1 MMSSSNGAR
10 RKANKLP
17 QSNNVEAPHLDTPAE
32 IQSLFGKVR
41 AYMKPSGGEWV
52 IPNVSDALTH
62 QAEEHQRLQELKAS
76 LNAVKNQLSDKDM
89 QVWHQ
94 HTNLTNR
101 AGKVIAA
108 VRSTANAEICT
119 QAWCKFYEILG
130 SFNLFPEKALWNG
143 ELNTVHL
150 CEAPGA
156 FITALNHHIKTSEAT
171 RYCDWCWVANT
182 LNPYHEAN
190 GGGKTIADDRL
201 IANTLPWWFFGSD
214 NTGDIMVQKHLLDLH
229 KFVSNMHFVDL
240 VTADGSFDCQEN
252 PDEQEALVASLHYCE
267 ATAALLLLRPG
278 GSCVLKMFTLYE
290 HSSVCLLYL
299 LNCCF
304 HSVNVFKP
312 ATSKAGNSEVYVVCL
327 NYNSKEALRPLLSK
341 LIRHYGADLSDRE
354 ALFPSSLLP
363 ESFLKQHEEVCLYFH
378 TLQVKTI
385 TENLQLFQKMS
396 AEQRQQLEH
405 VRDCVAQEYLQ
416 RFQVSF
422 LPRRQWVSRGS
433 VRPACSM
440 VSAGR
445 PTGQRRQTGSFNER
459 MELQTL
465 SWRERVK
472 RSCHAAWMQTHCTE
486 DRETGCIL
494 EGPLSS
500 CSVDSWYVVIG
511 AALPAVRNSPFC
523 EGELLNH
530 LNEALTDTA
539 VDWTCLPRCDSCHVT
554 STASI
559 LSEAAG
565 LCALQAGSVE
575 KAGKKQCVVFGS
587 NSVWSACQSQDGD
600 LVLTLRAEPSFPQR
614 SCDSLHDGEP
624 LYQQQLLD
632 CVIDSLQTLSS
643 GDALLLPVL
652 SALTRVTAA
661 VVFCLHV
668 CFCSVSFKCP
678 RPSGVVGALLVCVGF
693 CPKAAARLLPFLT
706 DVQRSMSE
714 SLKQDEALSKSRP
727 GGSGQVLQFVPMEEM
742 LNGGLM
748 EFLWTMNSEIIH
760 QKLHLVMEP
769 QLQYSEPSVFTKT
782 SQKRCYNLAIS
793 SDRTHRPLSHF

>member
-1 MMSSSNGAR
+1 MSSSNGAR
-10 RKANKLP
+10 RKANTLP
-17 QSNNVEAPHLDTPAE
+17 QFNNVEASHLDAPAE
-32 IQSLFGKVR
+32 VQSLFGKVR
-41 AYMKPSGGEWV
+41 TYVKPSGEEWA
-52 IPNVSDALTH
+52 IPGTSDALTH

-76 LNAVKNQLSDKDM
+76 LNAVKNQLSDKDV

-94 HTNLTNR
+94 HTNATNR

-130 SFNLFPEKALWNG
+130 SFSLLPEKALWSG

-229 KFVSNMHFVDL
+229 KFVSNMHTVDL

-267 ATAALLLLRPG
+267 TTAALLLLSLG
-278 GSCVLKMFTLYE
+278 GSFVLKMFTLYE

-327 NYNSKEALRPLLSK
+327 NYNGKETVRPLLSK
-341 LIRHYGADLSDRE
+341 LIRHYGADLADRE
-354 ALFPSSLLP
+354 ALFPRSLIP

-396 AEQRQQLEH
+396 AERSQQLEH

-422 LPRRQWVSRGS
+422 LPRRQWVSRCM

-440 VSAGR
+440 VPAGR
-445 PTGQRRQTGSFNER
+445 PTGQKKQTGSFNER
-459 MELQTL
+459 RELQTL
-465 SWRERVK
+465 SWGERLG
-472 RSCHAAWMQTHCTE
+472 RSCHLAWIQTHCME
-486 DRETGCIL
+486 DGEAGCVL

-530 LNEALTDTA
+530 LNEALADAA
-539 VDWTCLPRCDSCHVT
+539 VDWTCLPPCGSCHVT
-554 STASI
+554 CTASV

-565 LCALQAGSVE
+565 SCALPAGSVKKE
-575 KAGKKQCVVFGS
+575 KKQCLVFGS
-587 NSVWSACQSQDGD
+587 DSVWGTCQSQIGD
-600 LVLTLRAEPSFPQR
+600 LVLKLRSEPSFPQGL
-614 SCDSLHDGEP
+614 LHDGEP

-632 CVIDSLQTLSS
+632 CVIYSLQMLSS
-643 GDALLLPVL
+643 GEALLLPVL

-661 VVFCLHV
+661 VVLCLHV

-693 CPKAAARLLPFLT
+693 RPKAAARLLPFLT
-706 DVQRSMSE
+706 DVQRSVSD

-727 GGSGQVLQFVPMEEM
+727 GGGGQVLQFVPMEE
-742 LNGGLM
+742 LLSGGLM
-748 EFLWTMNSEIIH
+748 EFLWTMNSEIIR
-760 QKLHLVMEP
+760 QKLHLLMEP
-769 QLQYSEPSVFTKT
+769 QLQDSEPSVLSKT
-782 SQKRCYNLAIS
+782 SQKRRFNLAIS
-793 SDRTHRPLSHF
+793 SDRSHGSLNHF